1 MKGALGDVCLQTGFA
16 QLLQYALDMDFML
29 SFDLTIDQD
38 VIKVRSTEF
47 VEIFLQGV
55 IDVILERGWAIAQ
68 AKRHDE
74 ILKKAEMST
83 ECSQGFIAFSDTESV
98 ERSNNVQLGEDSGS
112 AQTIQGFRD
121 QR

>member
-1 MKGALGDVCLQTGFA
+1 MKGTFNDVYLQISFM
-16 QLLQYALDMDFML
+16 QLLQYTLDMNFML
-29 SFDLTIDQD
+29 SFNLTIDQN
-38 VIKVRSTEF
+38 VIKVHSTE
-47 VEIFLQGV
+47 VVKIFLQSV
-55 IDVILERGWAIAQ
+55 IDVILKRGWAVAQ

-121 QR
+121 